1 MRHQVRVDVAYEE
14 HCKHKTKQNK
24 KEISFNTEIYFAIFD
39 APVGFTVTL
48 KGWEEVLPDCGSA

>member
-1 MRHQVRVDVAYEE
+1 MRVDVAYEE

-24 KEISFNTEIYFAIFD
+24 KEMFFNTEIYFAIFD
-39 APVGFTVTL
+39 VPVGFTVTL